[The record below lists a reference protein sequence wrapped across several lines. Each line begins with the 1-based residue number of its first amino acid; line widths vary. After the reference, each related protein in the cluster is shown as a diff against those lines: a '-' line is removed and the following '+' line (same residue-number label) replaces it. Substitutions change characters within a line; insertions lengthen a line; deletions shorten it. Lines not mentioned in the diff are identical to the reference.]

1 MNDIKQTAMIT
12 IVGRPNVGKSTLTNA
27 LVGEKI
33 AIVSSK
39 PQTTR
44 NRICGVFN
52 QGDTQFVFLD
62 TPGFHRAR
70 TRLGD
75 YMVKVVRESVADV
88 DGVCLLV
95 EPIAKVGPPEQALI
109 DRIREEKLPAVLVI
123 NKIDTV
129 EKAQLLEV
137 LEAMAEAGYK
147 PTGKEFVL
155 VPGENDDI
163 WEQDKKPA
171 PYREMR
177 CYIWDNHVASCD
189 DFIEYCK
196 RERPE
201 WAEFLEDPVVRRTA
215 EGFVN
220 FTVLRQGLNKT

>member
-1 MNDIKQTAMIT
+1 LKY
-12 IVGRPNVGKSTLTNA
+12 RK
-27 LVGEKI
+27 
-33 AIVSSK
+33 
-39 PQTTR
+39 
-44 NRICGVFN
+44 
-52 QGDTQFVFLD
+52 
-62 TPGFHRAR
+62 
-70 TRLGD
+70 
-75 YMVKVVRESVADV
+75 
-88 DGVCLLV
+88 
-95 EPIAKVGPPEQALI
+95 
-109 DRIREEKLPAVLVI
+109 KLPI
-123 NKIDTV
+123 IRGENKKIGGKRKMYSYQGIIFDNANN
-129 EKAQLLEV
+129 EKEAKAQLLEV

>member
-1 MNDIKQTAMIT
+1 MYSYQGIIFD
-12 IVGRPNVGKSTLTNA
+12 NA
-27 LVGEKI
+27 NNEKE
-33 AIVSSK
+33 A
-39 PQTTR
+39 
-44 NRICGVFN
+44 
-52 QGDTQFVFLD
+52 
-62 TPGFHRAR
+62 
-70 TRLGD
+70 
-75 YMVKVVRESVADV
+75 
-88 DGVCLLV
+88 
-95 EPIAKVGPPEQALI
+95 
-109 DRIREEKLPAVLVI
+109 
-123 NKIDTV
+123 
-129 EKAQLLEV
+129 KAQLLEV

-201 WAEFLEDPVVRRTA
+201 WAEFLEDPVVRRIA